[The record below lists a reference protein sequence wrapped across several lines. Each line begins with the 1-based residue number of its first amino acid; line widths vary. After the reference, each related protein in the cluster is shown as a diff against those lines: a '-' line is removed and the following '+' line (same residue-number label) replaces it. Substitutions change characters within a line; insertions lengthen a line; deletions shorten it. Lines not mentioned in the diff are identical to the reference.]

1 MNENLRITEILYSQK
16 KTLTELGN
24 SMNVSRENLYKSL
37 ELNPTIATL
46 TKVSEVLDV
55 RLSELFNQR
64 KSVFGFIS
72 IDDKLIGKSNKFI
85 INDLLELKGILNK
98 IIEKYSA
105 LSQISSYSITDN
117 LLDVLKRKNLDLDFL
132 SNSLGVIK
140 QNLLKS
146 LKGNPS
152 LKTLSKIAET
162 LDIELCDLIER
173 NQGITIKGIIYLEG
187 INFNIFSIHDIIRL
201 KSVLKDYGKKIIAD
215 SDTIEKWI
223 NSVSIDVK
231 DIAFNNPPIKMDDI
245 VFDQFERYDS
255 TKLNCWSFRNHFDTR
270 NGIELNLG
278 NMINDFPFTMLGH
291 NFINSECAYIA
302 GCYTNQG
309 EEYESIQ
316 KELTTFSNG
325 LLAKRKFRKSDNV
338 FTRLIR
344 KDWNSFN
351 TAWMLLVVWEKCKH
365 SKEFRDLLLSI
376 PDNAT
381 IIENSTKQSNGPT
394 KLVWG
399 CENYELM
406 NLRSQKSLQI
416 EEKLRNEGVTI
427 KKTINHSMMIVE
439 NSINNIGVWEG
450 RNLMGKILMCC
461 KIALREKSVP
471 PIDYDLLNRSEI
483 YWFGEKLKF

>member
-1 MNENLRITEILYSQK
+1 MNENLRITEILSSQK

-24 SMNVSRENLYKSL
+24 SMKVSRENLYKSL
-37 ELNPTIATL
+37 EMNPTIATL
-46 TKVSEVLDV
+46 IKVSEVLDV

-64 KSVFGFIS
+64 KSVFGFIF
-72 IDDKLIGKSNKFI
+72 IEDKLIGKSNKYF

-98 IIEKYSA
+98 ISERYFAVSKNT
-105 LSQISSYSITDN
+105 SYSITDN

-152 LKTLSKIAET
+152 LKTLSKISET
-162 LDIELCDLIER
+162 LDIELGDLIER
-173 NQGITIKGIIYLEG
+173 NQGITIKGVIYFEG

-201 KSVLKDYGKKIIAD
+201 KSVLKDPSRKKSTD
-215 SDTIEKWI
+215 SDTIDKWI
-223 NSVSIDVK
+223 DSVLIDVK
-231 DIAFNNPPIKMDDI
+231 DIAYNNPPIRMDDI
-245 VFDQFERYDS
+245 IFNQFERYDS
-255 TKLNCWSFRNHFDTR
+255 SKLNCWSFRNHHDTR

-291 NFINSECAYIA
+291 HFINSECAYIA

-309 EEYESIQ
+309 TAYERIQ
-316 KELTTFSNG
+316 EELTTFSNG
-325 LLAKRKFRKSDNV
+325 LIAKRKFRKSDNEC
-338 FTRLIR
+338 TRLIR
-344 KDWNSFN
+344 KDWNTFN
-351 TAWMLLVVWEKCKH
+351 THWMLLVVWEKCKH

-376 PDNAT
+376 PNNAI
-381 IIENSTKQSNGPT
+381 IIENSTMQAKSPT

-406 NLRSQKSLQI
+406 NFRSKKSLQI

-450 RNLMGKILMCC
+450 RNLMGKILTCC
-461 KIALREKSVP
+461 KIALRENSVP
-471 PIDYDLLNRSEI
+471 PIDYELLNRSEI